1 MSVKKKEVCRVQCA
15 LEFVFIQNQN
25 GSNLD
30 SRIRNKWHAIIA
42 VIMIN
47 SAIVCELCRVRD
59 IL

>member
-1 MSVKKKEVCRVQCA
+1 MSVKKKEVCRVQYA
-15 LEFVFIQNQN
+15 SEFVFIQNQN